1 MLGTLAG
8 ALRAESASEEAAG
21 VVIVANALM
30 DDSLALARHY
40 AARRG
45 IPEQNIVVLPMPR
58 EETIGWRTF
67 IDTIYQPLQ
76 DELLAREWL
85 VGASSDRR
93 DEIGRKRPLV
103 VGHRIQYL
111 VTCYGVPLR
120 VSHDAELYKEVR
132 GLTDRREFRTNRGA
146 VDAELALIARPGYTI
161 NAFVPNPL
169 YRKERPSAIERN
181 AVVRVS
187 RLDGPD
193 VESVKGMIDRALE
206 AEARG
211 LIGRAYVD
219 IGGPH
224 AEGDAWM
231 EEVAKQ
237 LAALDFDLTVDREP
251 TMFAADA
258 RFDAPVLY
266 FGWYGGQISGPMA
279 RVDFRFPP
287 GAVALH
293 LHSFSAETVRTTQT
307 HWCGPLIARG
317 VTATFGSVYE
327 PYLAFTHQPHLLV
340 EQLAQGKTLGE
351 ATFYALRALS
361 WQQVVLG
368 DPLYRPFKV
377 SYAEQ
382 WKRRAELPDTFFPY
396 VILREVVRLEKTGQM
411 PEALRVL
418 REAIAARPSEE
429 LRAALA
435 ERELSH
441 ATRE

>member
-1 MLGTLAG
+1 MLAETAAG
-8 ALRAESASEEAAG
+8 EAAG
-21 VVIVANALM
+21 VVILANSSSA
-30 DDSLALARHY
+30 DSLAVARHY
-40 AARRG
+40 ATKRD
-45 IPEQNIVVLPMPR
+45 IPEENIVALPMPAQ
-58 EETIGWRTF
+58 ETIGWRTF
-67 IDTIYQPLQ
+67 VETVYQPLQ
-76 DELLAREWL
+76 DELLARGWL
-85 VGASSDRR
+85 MGAASDRT

-120 VSHDAELYKEVR
+120 VSHDPVLYEEVKALA
-132 GLTDRREFRTNRGA
+132 GRREFRTNRGA
-146 VDAELALIARPGYTI
+146 VDAELALIARPGYVI

-169 YRKERPSAIERN
+169 FQREEPTAIERN

-193 VESVKGMIDRALE
+193 VESAKGLVDRALE
-206 AEARG
+206 AESRG

-231 EEVAKQ
+231 EEVAKE
-237 LAALDFDLTVDREP
+237 LAALDYDLTVDREP
-251 TMFAADA
+251 TMFPADA
-258 RFDAPVLY
+258 RFDAPALY

-307 HWCGPLIARG
+307 HWCGPLVARG
-317 VTATFGSVYE
+317 VTATFGNVYE
-327 PYLAFTHQPHLLV
+327 PYLAFTHQPHLLLR
-340 EQLAQGKTLGE
+340 QLARGKTLGE

-361 WQQVVLG
+361 WQQVVIG

-382 WKRRAELPDTFFPY
+382 WARRATLPDASYPY
-396 VILREVVRLEKTGQM
+396 LILREVKRLEKTGQTR
-411 PEALRVL
+411 EALAVL
-418 REAIAARPSEE
+418 REALKERPSEV
-429 LRAALA
+429 LRSAWE
-435 ERELSH
+435 ER
-441 ATRE
+441 APREESE